1 VRVAGRRRER
11 VRWRTP
17 WTALLLTLAPLLVAC
32 GPATDAGPRG
42 RIATARVVELSIE
55 GMRFSPDHIEVQ
67 QHETVRLVIRNP
79 DGIPHEVFIG
89 IETDQLD
96 HRAAHASTPPRL
108 QAEVPHHGRGAHI
121 HALGTGQFDYR
132 FDRQGELLI
141 GCHLPGHWESGMRAT
156 ILVRSSPGAGS

>member
-1 VRVAGRRRER
+1 M
-11 VRWRTP
+11 RWRTL
-17 WTALLLTLAPLLVAC
+17 WTALLSTLALLLVAC
-32 GPATDAGPRG
+32 GPGADAGPPG
-42 RIATARVVELSIE
+42 RTATARVVELSID
-55 GMRFSPDHIEVQ
+55 GMRFSPPDHIEVR

-89 IETDQLD
+89 IEAEQLE

-108 QAEVPHHGRGAHI
+108 QAEVPHYGRGAHI

-156 ILVRSSPGAGS
+156 ILVRSAPGEGS